1 MLFHRPLF
9 SFTYLLTYTFLI
21 VAMIAQIFTLIV
33 ELVNFSKI
41 SGKGRWKGRN
51 GNKVTAKAK
60 VRKR

>member
-1 MLFHRPLF
+1 
-9 SFTYLLTYTFLI
+9 
-21 VAMIAQIFTLIV
+21 MIAQIFTLIV
-33 ELVNFSKI
+33 ELINFSKI